1 MADYE
6 VGYGKP
12 PKHTQFKKGV
22 SGNPRGRMKGT
33 SNISTA
39 LRRALSE
46 PVVITVGGEKRTV
59 SRMEAAV
66 NRLVNKAAEG
76 DINAF
81 RLLSAL
87 EQSYQDPSEPRTTAD
102 LAEAD
107 QKLLQ
112 RLMQRFAG
120 RSEV

>member
-12 PKHTQFKKGV
+12 PKHSQFKKGV
-22 SGNPRGRMKGT
+22 SGNPRGRVKGS
-33 SNISTA
+33 SNLSTA
-39 LRRALSE
+39 LQKALSE
-46 PVVITVGGEKRTV
+46 PVLITVGGEQRTV

-66 NRLVNKAAEG
+66 IRLADKAAQG

-87 EQSYQDPSEPRTTAD
+87 EQSYQDPSEPRTAAD

-112 RLMQRFAG
+112 GLMQRFAG
-120 RSEV
+120 R